1 MTGFD
6 EWALAR
12 RAEARRQADTY
23 HRTHQPGCH
32 LWHWDCAQRRIKDL
46 EAQILKLNV
55 EFYDALGQPGPQD
68 AA

>member
-12 RAEARRQADTY
+12 RAEARRDADTY
-23 HRTHQPGCH
+23 HRTHWDGCH
-32 LWHWDCAQRRIKDL
+32 TAHLDCANRRIKDL
-46 EAQILKLNV
+46 EAQILNLNAAM
-55 EFYDALGQPGPQD
+55 FDALGQPGPQD